1 MLITCKQFAQT
12 FNVSYLQASSTIK
25 VLMKTGVATEASTLK
40 QKGRGRPTVQYN
52 IPNSI
57 IIDIERGRAKEDK
70 NGR

>member
-40 QKGRGRPTVQYN
+40 QEGRGRPTVQYD

-57 IIDIERGRAKEDK
+57 VINIQTGKARED
-70 NGR
+70 NE